1 MGPAGLTHARPAVGI
16 GGRVSPQAP
25 NAVQGTSRT
34 AGTLGLGWE
43 GVRTRGDFV
52 AERAEADAE
61 ELARML
67 DREDHLARRH
77 VDHPEPPIPA
87 VCAGVRVYVRARTR
101 ARVSE

>member
-1 MGPAGLTHARPAVGI
+1 
-16 GGRVSPQAP
+16 
-25 NAVQGTSRT
+25 
-34 AGTLGLGWE
+34 
-43 GVRTRGDFV
+43 
-52 AERAEADAE
+52 
-61 ELARML
+61 ML